1 MDRETREYFEDHFD
15 KLGAKIDKQNE
26 VIQRIDKTVALH
38 SSILSGIGTLSFGG
52 MLAWINSWF
61 HR

>member
-15 KLGAKIDKQNE
+15 KLGDKIDKQNE

-38 SSILSGIGTLSFGG
+38 SSILGGLGTLSFGG
-52 MLAWINSWF
+52 ALAWVSSWF
-61 HR
+61 NK